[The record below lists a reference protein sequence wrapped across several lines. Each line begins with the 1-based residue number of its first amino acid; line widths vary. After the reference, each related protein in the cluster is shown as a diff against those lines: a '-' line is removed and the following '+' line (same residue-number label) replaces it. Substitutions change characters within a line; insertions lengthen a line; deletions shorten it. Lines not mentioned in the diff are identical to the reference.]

1 MIENKAEQSQVAP
14 DEIGINIVEDNYD
27 ADGNAPSI
35 GPDDE
40 LESYTK
46 GVSRRI
52 NKLNEKTRKAEE
64 RARQL
69 EQLAM
74 QKEQELQQYRQYT
87 QQMGSNMLQKEAEA
101 IQAKEAQVDDIYK
114 KAVESNDAELMA
126 KATSLKNDLAI
137 QKEKVRVAAQR
148 QDAELQQQQNLQQ
161 VPQQQPT
168 GMQTMQQPQIQPQ
181 YDQNNIVQEEPEPT
195 PEAEG
200 WHSRNAWYGDE
211 SDPQNVE
218 ATQYAYY
225 THFNL
230 INEGYEADSD
240 EYYEAL
246 DSRVEK
252 AYPHTKSAQPYRPSA
267 SSADEKRQQPAV
279 QRVASTQHSGRQQ
292 TRGSKKGEVHFSQ
305 SELERL
311 RGLKP
316 HNMSE
321 QQWLQRVAIEKQ
333 KKLNQGVR

>member
-14 DEIGINIVEDNYD
+14 DEIGINVVEDNYD

-126 KATSLKNDLAI
+126 KATSLKNDLSI

-161 VPQQQPT
+161 VPQQ
-168 GMQTMQQPQIQPQ
+168 PQIQPQ
-181 YDQNNIVQEEPEPT
+181 YNQNTFVEEQPEPT

-200 WHSRNAWYGDE
+200 WHSKNAWYGDE
-211 SDPQNVE
+211 SNPQNVE

-252 AYPHTKSAQPYRPSA
+252 AYPHTKSAQPYQPSA
-267 SSADEKRQQPAV
+267 SSADENRQQPSV

-292 TRGSKKGEVHFSQ
+292 TRGSKKSEVHFSQ